1 MMQICTILYF
11 IAFQQGE
18 NEEIL
23 ACDVCGITYKFMSS
37 LTRHM
42 VTTHMN
48 PEKLRQQAEEQ
59 RRKREN
65 NYKRYL
71 ENRRLYET
79 QRAGYGKRNYHYGG
93 RSGDDQDD
101 EDQV

>member
-1 MMQICTILYF
+1 M
-11 IAFQQGE
+11 QQGE
-18 NEEIL
+18 SEEVL
-23 ACDVCGITYKFMSS
+23 ACEVCGITYKFMSS

-59 RRKREN
+59 RKKREN

-79 QRAGYGKRNYHYGG
+79 QRAGGFITKRGYFSS
-93 RSGDDQDD
+93 RSGDDQD
-101 EDQV
+101 EEEQV